1 MPSAIALLPN
11 LDRTGEASLNAS
23 LGAARLPG
31 RPEGAE
37 RTGNVNAVKTP
48 VTPEQ
53 ARALIADALEHVTGE
68 KPTPESVAILT
79 AQWAHE
85 TGRGA
90 SMYNYNFAG
99 IKGTG
104 PSGLTV
110 AQRTREG
117 WGATERTIVD
127 NFRAYQTAEEGAR
140 DYVGLLKARFPAALD
155 AAKQGDPG
163 GTVRALKQAGYF
175 TGDEGAYTRS
185 VTKIAKELLPE
196 SVDFVP
202 EPLPALP
209 IDYASALAARD
220 AGAHAPAGVPFV
232 NPAAFSDHILQAAL
246 RIMSAPVEDAERRGG
261 LT

>member
-1 MPSAIALLPN
+1 MPSSIALMPN
-11 LDRTGEASLNAS
+11 LTRPGEASL
-23 LGAARLPG
+23 GAPLAPPRPARL
-31 RPEGAE
+31 EGSE
-37 RTGNVNAVKTP
+37 RTGNVKPVKTP

-53 ARALIADALEHVTGE
+53 ASGLIADALEHVTGE
-68 KPTPESVAILT
+68 RPKPETVAILT

-117 WGATERTIVD
+117 WGSSERTIVD
-127 NFRAYQTAEEGAR
+127 NFRAYRTADEGAR
-140 DYVGLLKARFPAALD
+140 DYVGLLQARFPGALE
-155 AAKQGDPG
+155 AAKQGDPA

-185 VTKIAKELLPE
+185 VTKIARELAPE
-196 SVDFVP
+196 SLNFRA
-202 EPLPALP
+202 EPLPELP
-209 IDYASALAARD
+209 VDFASALASRD
-220 AGAHAPAGVPFV
+220 AGGAESAPFV
-232 NPAAFSDHILQAAL
+232 NSQAFSDQILRAAL
-246 RIMSAPVEDAERRGG
+246 RIMSAPVDDDRERTQG